1 MYKYLYLYVFAI
13 SLLTF
18 KIGILLSPLFFLIV
32 MILWIIEH
40 YIFPHDV
47 HELSQLIEIQCFVS
61 KFGRYLKEQIKQ
73 LKEEKN
79 MAVSALNRYKVR
91 VVNSWN
97 IHCKKLLNKVKMHDM
112 FVLKMTLYNLF
123 LFTHTCIV

>member
-1 MYKYLYLYVFAI
+1 
-13 SLLTF
+13 
-18 KIGILLSPLFFLIV
+18 

-91 VVNSWN
+91 VMNNSLIDSWN
-97 IHCKKLLNKVKMHDM
+97 IHCYKLLNKVKMHDM
-112 FVLKMTLYNLF
+112 FVLKMTLYKFISIYSYLYS
-123 LFTHTCIV
+123 LVI